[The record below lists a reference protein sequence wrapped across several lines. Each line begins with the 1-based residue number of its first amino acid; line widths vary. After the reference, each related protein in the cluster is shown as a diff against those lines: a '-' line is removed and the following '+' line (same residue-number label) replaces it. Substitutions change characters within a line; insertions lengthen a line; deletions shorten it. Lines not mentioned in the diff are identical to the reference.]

1 MLGTEKRTLLN
12 HKTPV
17 RNIFNYEIGSDGHKI
32 I

>member
-1 MLGTEKRTLLN
+1 MLGTEKRTWLS

-17 RNIFNYEIGSDGHKI
+17 RNMYNYEIGSGCQKI